1 MWWVSRR
8 GKTKLANPLQSRVTS
23 GYRRLTCPRS
33 QDSEGK
39 MGPDSRSLSPD
50 SRKPPCQQG
59 ISYKDHRQLKAGKKT
74 PQGSA
79 SRDSVRGPWVSSRCV
94 PQAPPLLPAPFPST
108 ARKCSRAPSEGLL
121 LGAGAR
127 EFLCDRQRD
136 RRPGRRQAPC
146 WEETPILDTSK
157 GRKGPQEAR
166 KIPLLM
172 IYVLF
177 HFFLVILKQKVQSHW
192 VGQCR
197 PGGRGD
203 RAGGRGRQGPA

>member
-8 GKTKLANPLQSRVTS
+8 GKTKLPNPLQSRVTS
-23 GYRRLTCPRS
+23 GYRGLTCPRS

-59 ISYKDHRQLKAGKKT
+59 ISHKDHPQLKAGKKT
-74 PQGSA
+74 LRAVPAGTLPEGPGLKQGVCP
-79 SRDSVRGPWVSSRCV
+79 RLR
-94 PQAPPLLPAPFPST
+94 PLLPASFPST

-121 LGAGAR
+121 LGAGAH
-127 EFLCDRQRD
+127 ECGGTQRD
-136 RRPGRRQAPC
+136 RPPGRRQAPC
-146 WEETPILDTSK
+146 WEGPPILDTSK
-157 GRKGPQEAR
+157 GTKRPQEAR

-177 HFFLVILKQKVQSHW
+177 HFSLMILK
-192 VGQCR
+192 
-197 PGGRGD
+197 
-203 RAGGRGRQGPA
+203 